1 MTNRKEFQGPK
12 RRLVLAFDLGTTF
25 SGISYAI
32 LDPGKV
38 PEVKTVT
45 RHASIAEAG
54 DSKIQTVIW
63 YDKDGN
69 VLAVGAEEPA
79 EPPLAD
85 DASDDEWEEVDNV
98 TMFKVEW
105 FKLLLRPRSID
116 MTEGIPKPNLPS
128 CKRDIIDIF
137 ADFYRYLYERAL
149 EGDIDFVLSHPN
161 GWEGTQQSAMRR
173 AAIKAELVPDSVA
186 GRERVK
192 FVTEGEASLHYC
204 VSSGLVSDIIEARLV
219 SSLVYLNRKLIPLF
233 QIGKNVMIVDAGG
246 GTVDL
251 STYKFVESAPIL
263 IREMAA
269 PGCIFQGSV
278 MVRQRASDHLKKKL
292 ENTHFGQQRYIDAMT
307 EEFDKTTKKRFKGTL
322 SWAFGAGKSN
332 SRGQQSFTYECAL
345 LSLEADAYVLQC
357 HCLFSGEVA
366 SFFDPAVNGI
376 IQAIENQRQ
385 LAEPDAV
392 STIFLVGGFAASE
405 YLYSEL
411 RGYLEMRGLYL
422 FRPDN
427 HTNKAVAEGAVSFHL
442 DHFVSTRIARFTYG
456 IKSHVPFDASCPA
469 HQERIRLKYIDVDGA
484 ERLPNAFTAI
494 LSMGTATSE
503 IMTCSKS
510 FIRIS
515 HESNALDRIECSII
529 CYKGILSPSWMDTDP
544 DRFSRLCVIS
554 ADLTGVPKRPQKGAR
569 GTYYRRKF
577 DIELSFG
584 LTELK
589 AYLSWTENVR
599 LISIISSLAIH
610 SSLNGPPGRQEKV
623 SGFSQ
628 CCNIVLTAL
637 FDESGPA
644 SVVYDD
650 E

>member
-32 LDPGKV
+32 LDPGRV
-38 PEVKTVT
+38 PEIKTVT
-45 RHASIAEAG
+45 RHTSIVEAG

-63 YDKDGN
+63 YNKDGN

-79 EPPLAD
+79 ESPLAD

-98 TMFKVEW
+98 TVFKVEW

-116 MTEGIPKPNLPS
+116 MTEGIPKPNLPP

-137 ADFYRYLYERAL
+137 ADFYCYLYERARGFITETHANGNL
-149 EGDIDFVLSHPN
+149 LWNSVEGDIEFVLSHPN

-173 AAIKAELVPDSVA
+173 AAIKA
-186 GRERVK
+186 
-192 FVTEGEASLHYC
+192 
-204 VSSGLVSDIIEARLV
+204 GL
-219 SSLVYLNRKLIPLF
+219 
-233 QIGKNVMIVDAGG
+233 IGKNVMIVDAGG

-251 STYKFVESAPIL
+251 STYRFVESAPIL

-269 PGCIFQGSV
+269 PGCVFQGSV

-322 SWAFGAGKSN
+322 SWAFGAGKLN

-345 LSLEADAYVLQC
+345 LSLEADADVLQC
-357 HCLFSGEVA
+357 HCIFSDEVA
-366 SFFDPAVNGI
+366 SLFDPAVNGI
-376 IQAIENQRQ
+376 IQGIENQRQ

-411 RGYLEMRGLYL
+411 RGYLEIRGLYL

-515 HESNALDRIECSII
+515 HESDALDRIECSII

-554 ADLTGVPKRPQKGAR
+554 ADLSGVPKRPRKGSQ
-569 GTYYRRKF
+569 GTYYRRNF

-599 LISIISSLAIH
+599 LISIISGLAIH